1 MSSSSPDSEPSL
13 SKVALTNAERREVD
27 AKGNLFSIIKAVDAL
42 EKAFATGLIQ
52 DESYE
57 KQYQQLLTQ
66 YKVIT
71 TALTQGAT
79 PFDVEKFIKDNHM
92 QVHYARVRLLGTQLP
107 ATKMYHSGEKGS
119 PDTVHILDA
128 GQHFVT
134 LVDCLKMEMVS
145 VDDLLPIVRELCGSL
160 ASISSLPVDFDAK
173 VNIQKW
179 LTKLNSMRATDKLSE
194 EDARQFSLE
203 LDGDYAAF
211 HKAEGYLSGGGGGII
226 YDRLQRI
233 FRLYTTDSMY
243 AFRITTTGQ
252 LEHLYWGP
260 NIPPEDDLT
269 FLSLNSL
276 TMASP
281 FDPTGQAEPVGIR
294 VMD

>member
-71 TALTQGAT
+71 TALTQGAI

-134 LVDCLKMEMVS
+134 LVDCLKMEMV
-145 VDDLLPIVRELCGSL
+145 VVTPCVVQQGL
-160 ASISSLPVDFDAK
+160 
-173 VNIQKW
+173 
-179 LTKLNSMRATDKLSE
+179 
-194 EDARQFSLE
+194 
-203 LDGDYAAF
+203 
-211 HKAEGYLSGGGGGII
+211 
-226 YDRLQRI
+226 
-233 FRLYTTDSMY
+233 
-243 AFRITTTGQ
+243 
-252 LEHLYWGP
+252 
-260 NIPPEDDLT
+260 
-269 FLSLNSL
+269 LSLGLS
-276 TMASP
+276 
-281 FDPTGQAEPVGIR
+281 R
-294 VMD
+294 